1 MATILGIA
9 FPFQKGE
16 QSDPLPSTDNQSIKE
31 SLVQLVMTAKGERVM
46 RPNLGS
52 DAYSYV
58 FESQGGAL
66 DTLIRTDIART
77 IATYEKRVRVTS
89 IDIQRPQENHVL
101 ITINYIVVATKEA
114 DSVTIEV

>member
-16 QSDPLPSTDNQSIKE
+16 QSDPLPSSDNQLIKE

-46 RPNLGS
+46 RPDLGS
-52 DAYSYV
+52 NAYSYV
-58 FESQGGAL
+58 FGSQGGEL
-66 DTLIRTDIART
+66 DSLIRTEMAQT
-77 IATYEKRVRVTS
+77 IATYEKRVRVMS
-89 IDIQRPQENHVL
+89 IDIERPEENHVL
-101 ITINYIVVATKEA
+101 VTINYIVVATKQP

>member
-9 FPFQKGE
+9 FPFQKGT
-16 QSDPLPSTDNQSIKE
+16 QSDPLQSVNNQSIKE
-31 SLVQLVMTAKGERVM
+31 DLVQLIMTAKGERVM
-46 RPNLGS
+46 RPDLGS
-52 DAYSYV
+52 NAYSFV

-77 IATYEKRVRVTS
+77 IATYEKRVRLLN
-89 IDIQRPQENHVL
+89 IDIQRPEENHAL
-101 ITINYIVVATKEA
+101 ITINYIVVATKQP